1 MTNSFPKHSKL
12 CGKERIAALYKSGNR
27 FTSWPL
33 RVTWQKIPNL
43 SPSTGE
49 PEGASQ
55 ILIWA
60 PKSLFKHAV
69 DRNRLRR
76 LMREAYRLN
85 QGILTSSSLE
95 RVKSSARSDCR
106 WPSVELAGGVSYLIA
121 FNYIDKEVRSYAVI
135 EKAVIKA
142 LKRIKTNE

>member
-33 RVTWQKIPNL
+33 RVTWQKMPDF
-43 SPSTGE
+43 SP
-49 PEGASQ
+49 SQ

-85 QGILTSSSLE
+85 QGILTSNF
-95 RVKSSARSDCR
+95 
-106 WPSVELAGGVSYLIA
+106 LIA
-121 FNYIDKEVRSYAVI
+121 FNYMDKEVRSYAVI

>member
-1 MTNSFPKHSKL
+1 MNTFPKHSRL
-12 CGKERIAALYKSGNR
+12 CGQERINGLYKSGRR

-33 RVTWQKIPNL
+33 RVTWQPADETQVL
-43 SPSTGE
+43 V
-49 PEGASQ
+49 
-55 ILIWA
+55 WA

-85 QGILTSSSLE
+85 QE
-95 RVKSSARSDCR
+95 RLGETHC
-106 WPSVELAGGVSYLIA
+106 EIA
-121 FNYIDKEVRSYAVI
+121 FNYIDKEKQTFAVI

-142 LKRIKTNE
+142 LKKINGKS

>member
-12 CGKERIAALYKSGNR
+12 CVKERIAALYKSGNR

-33 RVTWQKIPNL
+33 RVTWQKIPDL

-85 QGILTSSSLE
+85 QGILTSNF
-95 RVKSSARSDCR
+95 
-106 WPSVELAGGVSYLIA
+106 LIA
-121 FNYIDKEVRSYAVI
+121 FNYMDKEVRSYAVI

-142 LKRIKTNE
+142 LKRIANAQ

>member
-1 MTNSFPKHSKL
+1 MNTFPKHSRL
-12 CGKERIAALYKSGNR
+12 CGQERIAAFYKSGKR

-33 RVTWQKIPNL
+33 RVTWQKIPDL
-43 SPSTGE
+43 SLSTGE

-85 QGILTSSSLE
+85 QGILVSSSLE
-95 RVKSSARSDCR
+95 GKS
-106 WPSVELAGGVSYLIA
+106 GGGSYLIA
-121 FNYIDKEVRSYAVI
+121 FNYIDKEIQPYAVI
-135 EKAVIKA
+135 EKAIIKA